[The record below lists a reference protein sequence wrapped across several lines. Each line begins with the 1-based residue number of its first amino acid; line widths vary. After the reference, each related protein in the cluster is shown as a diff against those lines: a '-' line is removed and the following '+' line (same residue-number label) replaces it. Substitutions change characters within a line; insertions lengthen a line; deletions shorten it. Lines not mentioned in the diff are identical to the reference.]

1 MGTVVVQLPSNFSS
15 EKSKDNIATE
25 TRRIPEI
32 HILLTKDIKNTTE
45 LG

>member
-1 MGTVVVQLPSNFSS
+1 MSTIVIQLPSDFSS
-15 EKSKDNIATE
+15 KSKDDTAPEI
-25 TRRIPEI
+25 RRIPEI